1 MHTSPIA
8 EYTNGRFGALDVPK
22 TAVRP
27 LAEAFA
33 YLRHDRVERAL
44 IDRLERG
51 PERFRL
57 SINHRDL
64 DEYDPATHVI
74 HWDPH
79 SAMRTSRGG
88 TQSPALG
95 LAHEIDH
102 AVRDGPRC
110 QALAGTADRAYDSK
124 EERRVICGSERH
136 AARTLGEALRY
147 DHRGRTYYV
156 AAVTG
161 R

>member
-1 MHTSPIA
+1 MLSVLPA
-8 EYTNGRFGALDVPK
+8 ALG
-22 TAVRP
+22 P
-27 LAEAFA
+27 LHDAFR

-57 SINHRDL
+57 SINSRDV
-64 DEYDPATHVI
+64 DEYDPATHTI

-79 SAMRTSRGG
+79 SAMRTTKGG
-88 TQSPALG
+88 CQTPALG

-102 AVRDGPRC
+102 AVHDGPRC
-110 QALAGTADRAYDSK
+110 RSLADTADRIYDTR
-124 EERRVICGSERH
+124 EERRVIRGSERH
-136 AARTLGEALRY
+136 AARTLGESVRY
-147 DHRGRTYYV
+147 DHRGRTYRV
-156 AAVTG
+156 AAPTV